1 MMRQSAMHLSHDL
14 CTNAN
19 CSRHLLP
26 GCYKRRIFF
35 PPVLCRLLPV
45 VTNLPHGDPF
55 FGETMLKA
63 GILDR
68 FGFLLL
74 CFVRRDA
81 YPPKK
86 RCCGKT
92 SRHVPAGSIFSLLSY
107 LPAFNFFLKY
117 FLETPSIAPA
127 ALANH
132 FPIVL

>member
-1 MMRQSAMHLSHDL
+1 MRTAVVIYSQGATSAESFFLLYFAGCCQSSQTCH
-14 CTNAN
+14 TVI
-19 CSRHLLP
+19 LL
-26 GCYKRRIFF
+26 
-35 PPVLCRLLPV
+35 
-45 VTNLPHGDPF
+45 
-55 FGETMLKA
+55 FGENMLKA